1 MQKRTQL
8 SLYTFLGVGLMVF
21 VFGYIGIN
29 ISINYFQKHY
39 VKLQINVNKRQAQR
53 MALILEKEIN
63 RGVAADSIIGN
74 FQASITGTEHDKGF
88 LCIYDTKKMQLVS
101 HPNPRT
107 LGMSFTEDFVF
118 KDIDANSEKYIGEV
132 YSTSEPAG
140 GIFIQGKMRTD
151 IIYTVPIKGANWYLN
166 AHENINA
173 ISSELKALK
182 DKYTL
187 GSLIIGLIIAISA
200 SVIARRISRR
210 HENLIEQKNIEITN
224 QRDEIAIKN
233 QEITDSINYAQ
244 KIQNAVL
251 PDQNLLDSFLSE
263 SFVFYRPKDI
273 VSGDFYWFAK
283 VDNNFV
289 IVAADCTG
297 HGVPGALMS
306 MLSISLLNELISR
319 KKLCTASE
327 ILNELRNELKTALGQ
342 KGDDYEFQDGIDLA
356 LCVINDDKT
365 KVQFAG
371 AYNPLYVVSKEANDQ
386 CEIKEYKG
394 DRMPIGVHPKD
405 QVSFTNRE
413 IDLKKDDSLYIFSDG
428 FISQF
433 GGETGGKYKSKRL
446 KELLLSVQDKSMLEQ
461 QELITEEFMRW
472 KGSNEQVDDIL
483 LIGFKA

>member
-1 MQKRTQL
+1 MQNRTQL
-8 SLYTFLGVGLMVF
+8 SLYTFLGVGLIVF

-39 VKLQINVNKRQAQR
+39 VKLQIDVNKRQAER

-63 RGVAADSIIGN
+63 RGVAIDSIIDN

-88 LCIYDTKKMQLVS
+88 LCIYDTKKMQLIS
-101 HPNPRT
+101 HPNPKT
-107 LGMSFTEDFVF
+107 VGMTFTEDFVF
-118 KDIDANSEKYIGEV
+118 KNIDTNKERYIGDI
-132 YSTSEPAG
+132 YGLSEPAG

-151 IIYTVPIKGANWYLN
+151 IIYTVPIKGADWYVN

-173 ISSELKALK
+173 ISSELKTLR
-182 DKYTL
+182 DKYTI

-200 SVIARRISRR
+200 SIIARRISRR

-233 QEITDSINYAQ
+233 QEITDSISYAQ

-251 PDQNLLDSFLSE
+251 PDKSIIDNCLSE
-263 SFVFYRPKDI
+263 NFIFYLPKDI

-283 VDNNFV
+283 LDNKIV

-306 MLSISLLNELISR
+306 MLSISLLNELVSRNKIS
-319 KKLCTASE
+319 KASD
-327 ILNELRNELKTALGQ
+327 ILDELRKELKIALGQ
-342 KGDDYEFQDGIDLA
+342 TGDNYEFQDGIDMA
-356 LCVINDDKT
+356 ICIIDEDKT
-365 KVQFAG
+365 KVQYAG
-371 AYNPLYVVSKEANDQ
+371 AYNPLYIVRKEDGEQ
-386 CEIKEYKG
+386 FELREYNA

-405 QVSFTNRE
+405 QISFSNQE
-413 IDLKKDDSLYIFSDG
+413 IDLKTDDCLYIFSDG
-428 FISQF
+428 LISQF

-446 KELLLSVQDKSMLEQ
+446 KELLLSVQNNSMVDQ
-461 QELITEEFMRW
+461 KELVIEEYNRW
-472 KGSNEQVDDIL
+472 KGNNEQVDDIL
-483 LIGFKA
+483 LIGLKV